1 MAVSTLVSLDGFFA
15 VCRLAAEAP
24 LPAWAG
30 GGPPGSFVSITRTAD
45 ELSIVCRQELVP
57 DDSRCERGW
66 RVLRVAGTLDFTLV
80 GVLASLL
87 VPLAEADVAVFA
99 VSTFD
104 TDYLL
109 IKEDRWDAAVEVL
122 RHAGHSVFVSSQ

>member
-1 MAVSTLVSLDGFFA
+1 MAASAIVSLDGPFA
-15 VCRLAAEAP
+15 VCRLAAESP
-24 LPAWAG
+24 LPAWAS
-30 GGPPGSFVSITRTAD
+30 GGPAGSFVSITRTVD

-57 DDSRCERGW
+57 EDVRCERGW
-66 RVLRVAGTLDFTLV
+66 RVLRVAGTLDFNLV

-87 VPLAEADVAVFA
+87 VPLADAGVAVFV

-109 IKEDRWDAAVEVL
+109 IKDDRLRAAIEVL
-122 RHAGHSVFVSSQ
+122 RREGHGVESA